1 MHYVFV
7 EGSLNRE
14 LRNKNKFSILMKKK
28 QFAFHLRKKDSSNDA
43 FIETML
49 DGYREEIKMLD

>member
-1 MHYVFV
+1 MRYVFI

-14 LRNKNKFSILMKKK
+14 FSNKNKLSILMKKKK
-28 QFAFHLRKKDSSNDA
+28 QFAFHLHKKDFSNDA

-49 DGYREEIKMLD
+49 DG